1 MSLLDEGS
9 GWCKCCW
16 KPTKIEKNDR
26 MFQMKEKTEFVIIG
40 DLAI

>member
-1 MSLLDEGS
+1 MSLLDEGG